1 MSEVMAKYDPFG
13 EKAGMQKIAEQPPPK
28 EALAIAEILQ
38 KLGFNIQLL
47 GSEKY
52 VLNKL
57 QSLREEQMLLE
68 K

>member
-1 MSEVMAKYDPFG
+1 LH
-13 EKAGMQKIAEQPPPK
+13 IAETLRQ
-28 EALAIAEILQ
+28 
-38 KLGFNIQLL
+38 LGFNIQLL

>member
-1 MSEVMAKYDPFG
+1 VEVL
-13 EKAGMQKIAEQPPPK
+13 EQ
-28 EALAIAEILQ
+28 
-38 KLGFNIQLL
+38 LGFNIQLL

-52 VLNKL
+52 FLNKL